1 MAHLAVLAKIRGL
14 SAIGAA
20 TVAEARALIQEA
32 APQVVVLD
40 MRLPDGTG
48 LDVIAALEATKTNA
62 VVIVASAYLDDY
74 RGMLPHSERVHLL
87 GKPVPMHE
95 LRRIVE
101 ELMTNTNVLGPFT
114 VLDYVQLAC
123 MGRHS
128 AIIECSGSAGR
139 GEIIIERGELWSA
152 ADPAGSGLPAFE
164 RLLLASK
171 ATAKA
176 LSGQRPRGPRN
187 LSERWELLI
196 LDALRVQD
204 EQGNKAAVAA
214 RQDANH
220 PTAQAAPPSAAT
232 HRAPSSA
239 QVSPAKPAAAPPQ
252 TTASAAAKPLP
263 VAPSS
268 PLPSAASSPAS
279 SGTTTAAKGPAPAP
293 TEARSAP
300 VVTLPS
306 DVAARSAQAPTL
318 ELVRP
323 EPAKPTVAARVEPAP
338 APARSEPVPAPA
350 RSEPAPDPQARSP
363 RRDDGFDACIERAL
377 RAVVAK
383 NFALAIAELEQAQS
397 LRPGDPMV
405 IHRLARL
412 RSLQP

>member
-48 LDVIAALEATKTNA
+48 LDVIAALEAAKTNA

-128 AIIECSGSAGR
+128 AIIECFGSAGR

-214 RQDANH
+214 RQDASH
-220 PTAQAAPPSAAT
+220 PTSQPAPPSAAT
-232 HRAPSSA
+232 HKAPSSA

-252 TTASAAAKPLP
+252 ATATAAAKPLP
-263 VAPSS
+263 ATPSS
-268 PLPSAASSPAS
+268 PLPSTASGGA
-279 SGTTTAAKGPAPAP
+279 TTAAKGPTPAPA
-293 TEARSAP
+293 EARSGP
-300 VVTLPS
+300 VLILPADVT
-306 DVAARSAQAPTL
+306 ARSAQAPTL

-323 EPAKPTVAARVEPAP
+323 EPAKPTVAPRVEPAP
-338 APARSEPVPAPA
+338 APAPAK
-350 RSEPAPDPQARSP
+350 SEPAPDPQARSP